1 MREVVLGR
9 VCVRHK
15 EFWCRERPA
24 ANIPMP
30 REVWETRRSEFGEWP
45 PLLAVKF
52 PQLRLWDDRVVRL
65 AQGSPIR
72 GLHPQIAPG
81 SWLLLEKLPAIPDTR
96 SDGSRKGW
104 PRPIYVL
111 RRGVNLLCGYLERD
125 GNRFVLLSN
134 KQEESAKVTFD
145 SDDLRDVS
153 RVSGVAVPV

>member
-1 MREVVLGR
+1 
-9 VCVRHK
+9 
-15 EFWCRERPA
+15 
-24 ANIPMP
+24 MP

-81 SWLLLEKLPAIPDTR
+81 SWMLLEKLPTIPDTR

-104 PRPIYVL
+104 SRPIYVL
-111 RRGVNLLCGYLERD
+111 RRGVEILCGYLERD
-125 GNRFVLLSN
+125 GNRFALLTNS
-134 KQEESAKVTFD
+134 QEESPKVTLH
-145 SDDLRDVS
+145 SDELRHVS
-153 RVSGVAVPV
+153 RVCGVAVPV